1 MELLEAAAQ
10 EECTY
15 QSELIRDAV
24 LFYMAENPAGI
35 HAFADVSH
43 PARRRTS
50 SEPSIEQAEVDVEQA
65 DLEADEAAGVVP
77 YDPTEEF

>member
-1 MELLEAAAQ
+1 MWDRLQEATR

-15 QSELIRDAV
+15 RSELIRDAV

-43 PARRRTS
+43 PARRRR
-50 SEPSIEQAEVDVEQA
+50 SEASTE
-65 DLEADEAAGVVP
+65 EAGIVSEGA
-77 YDPTEEF
+77 YDPTEEM